1 MGTIGY
7 MSPETAFTPRRSKE
21 SDVYSYG
28 VVLLELITR
37 KMALDPSFPE
47 NTDIVNWV
55 SSAVNND
62 YEIEAV
68 CDPNLM
74 SELMSSVEMEEVR
87 KVLLLAV
94 RCTAKEAGERPPM
107 RNVVKELIDIKS
119 NSGDLQKQRK
129 SRRRRIKHIMT
140 GSNQRKRL
148 LYWLN

>member
-1 MGTIGY
+1 
-7 MSPETAFTPRRSKE
+7 
-21 SDVYSYG
+21 
-28 VVLLELITR
+28 
-37 KMALDPSFPE
+37 MALDPSFPE

-129 SRRRRIKHIMT
+129 S
-140 GSNQRKRL
+140 
-148 LYWLN
+148 